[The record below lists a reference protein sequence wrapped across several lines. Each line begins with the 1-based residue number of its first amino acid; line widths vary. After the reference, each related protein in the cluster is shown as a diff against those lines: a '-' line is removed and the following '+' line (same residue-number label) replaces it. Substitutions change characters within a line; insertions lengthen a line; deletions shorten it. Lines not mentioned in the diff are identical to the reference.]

1 MSKSSVSALK
11 SQVNSLE
18 KTVNS
23 CSSAMGEINGKI
35 YSAMNDT
42 VGQSASESIKSIKT
56 SFDYSYDKGLKA
68 IKTVADEMSRG
79 YDQIKIFGENAA
91 SLIRQAEDLKGGL
104 GSI

>member
-11 SQVNSLE
+11 SQANSLE
-18 KTVNS
+18 RTVNS
-23 CSSAMGEINGKI
+23 CSSIMGEINGKI
-35 YSAMNDT
+35 LTAMNDT

-68 IKTVADEMSRG
+68 IKAVADEISRG
-79 YDQIKIFGENAA
+79 YDRIKSMGDGA
-91 SLIRQAEDLKGGL
+91 SALIRQAEEIKGGL